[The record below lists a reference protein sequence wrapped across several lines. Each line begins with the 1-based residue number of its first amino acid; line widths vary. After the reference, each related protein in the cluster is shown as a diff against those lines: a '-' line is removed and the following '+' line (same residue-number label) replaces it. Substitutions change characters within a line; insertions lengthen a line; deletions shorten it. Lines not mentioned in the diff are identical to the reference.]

1 MQEHTIVG
9 SGVLVSTHPGRSAY
23 TFVKEEDGWYITTPD
38 QPDAA
43 GNTTLSLLSDAA
55 HRLLDFV
62 ARGRNKVILS
72 MDTEPF
78 EGADLLE
85 LDQLGSPTEGGG
97 YYRLFSRMG
106 KLIAQALWLC
116 DISLHIFGDIP
127 ERIYIRRE
135 PALAL
140 LQ

>member
-1 MQEHTIVG
+1 
-9 SGVLVSTHPGRSAY
+9 
-23 TFVKEEDGWYITTPD
+23 
-38 QPDAA
+38 
-43 GNTTLSLLSDAA
+43 
-55 HRLLDFV
+55 
-62 ARGRNKVILS
+62 